1 MTEWD
6 AEHAALPCE
15 SAAERALSKAAYS
28 YFFSPDAAG
37 LTRLEGH
44 IRGAKAADLRAAALV
59 MQAANAE
66 LDEECREIGA
76 LFAQQGQPLACGP
89 GCTGCC
95 FQLVLCTPFEAALIG
110 LYLQPRPESQAFFRK
125 SRQKWDVASRD
136 FRESYLAWAIQRYR
150 HGVDDG
156 THSLLDYYLPC
167 PFLDKGRCRIY
178 PVRPYACRSCVAV
191 SGECRSPTKPGEK
204 PGMHNM
210 ELAAHT
216 PHKKAR
222 EAVLALLW
230 KSVGLEP
237 AQARPR
243 MLAELVRLWLESG
256 AAAVLRACIEQP
268 EE

>member
-6 AEHAALPCE
+6 AKDAALPCE
-15 SAAERALSKAAYS
+15 SAAERALSKAAYG

-37 LTRLEGH
+37 LTLLERH
-44 IRGAKAADLRAAALV
+44 VRGEKAEGLRAAALV

-76 LFAQQGQPLACGP
+76 IFARQGQTLACGP

-110 LYLQPRPESQAFFRK
+110 MYMRPRPDLGAFFLK
-125 SRQKWDVASRD
+125 SHQKWDAATKD

-150 HGVDDG
+150 NGVNDG
-156 THSLLDYYLPC
+156 THCLLDYYLAC
-167 PFLDKGRCRIY
+167 PFLDNGRCRIY

-191 SGECRSPTKPGEK
+191 SGECRSPTQPGEK

-210 ELAAHT
+210 ELAAYT

-222 EAVLALLW
+222 EAALALLW

-237 AQARPR
+237 AQTRPR

-256 AAAVLRACIEQP
+256 AAAVLKACAAQR

>member
-1 MTEWD
+1 MTKWD
-6 AEHAALPCE
+6 AKTAAVPCE
-15 SAAERALSKAAYS
+15 SPAELALSRVAYN

-37 LTRLEGH
+37 LKLLARHVLGQKDEG
-44 IRGAKAADLRAAALV
+44 LRAAALV

-76 LFAQQGQPLACGP
+76 IFAQQGQPLACGP

-110 LYLQPRPESQAFFRK
+110 MHMRPRPELQAFFLE
-125 SRQKWDVASRD
+125 SWHKWDAATKG
-136 FRESYLAWAIQRYR
+136 FRESYLDWAIQCYKN
-150 HGVDDG
+150 GVDDG
-156 THSLLDYYLPC
+156 THRLLDYYLAC
-167 PFLDKGRCRIY
+167 PFLDNGRCRIY

-191 SGECRSPTKPGEK
+191 AEECRSPTKPGEK

-222 EAVLALLW
+222 EAVLTLLW
-230 KSVGLEP
+230 ESAGLEP
-237 AQARPR
+237 AQPRPR

-256 AAAVLRACIEQP
+256 AAAVLKACAAQR

>member
-1 MTEWD
+1 MMGWD
-6 AEHAALPCE
+6 AKNAAVPCE
-15 SAAERALSKAAYS
+15 SPAERELSSAAYS
-28 YFFSPDAAG
+28 YFFSPGAAG
-37 LTRLEGH
+37 LELLGRHVRAG
-44 IRGAKAADLRAAALV
+44 KAEPLRAAALV

-76 LFAQQGQPLACGP
+76 LFARQGQALACGP

-95 FQLVLCTPFEAALIG
+95 CQLVLCTPFEAALIG
-110 LYLQPRPESQAFFRK
+110 MYMRPRPELQAFFLN
-125 SRQKWDVASRD
+125 SWQKWDAATKD
-136 FRESYLAWAIQRYR
+136 FRESYLAWAIQYYR
-150 HGVDDG
+150 NGVDDG
-156 THSLLDYYLPC
+156 THRLLEYYQPC
-167 PFLDKGRCRIY
+167 PFLDNGRCRIY

-191 SGECRSPTKPGEK
+191 SEECRSPADPGEK

-222 EAVLALLW
+222 EAVLGLLW
-230 KSVGLEP
+230 ESVGLEP

-243 MLAELVRLWLESG
+243 MLAELARLGLESG
-256 AAAVLRACIEQP
+256 AAAVLEACVERR